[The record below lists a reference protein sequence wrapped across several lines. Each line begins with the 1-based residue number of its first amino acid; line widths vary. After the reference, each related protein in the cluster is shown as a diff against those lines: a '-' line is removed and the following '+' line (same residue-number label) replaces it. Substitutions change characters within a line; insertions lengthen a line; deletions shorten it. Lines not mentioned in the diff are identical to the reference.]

1 MIPGE
6 YPMTRSALIMCFG
19 DSLTAGFQSP
29 TVEHPTGQET
39 PYGQYLQDYLG
50 GSVRVR
56 TSGVCGEL
64 TGEMVMRFRRDVLN
78 HKPEYVSILGGT
90 NDLGWDGTPDD
101 IMRNLVK
108 LYEQTFAGGGI
119 PIPVTVP
126 SIRIEGGQHSGEGQ
140 AWVAAHL
147 ARRGQLNQ
155 LIREY
160 ATAKHIACVDLFRA
174 TADPETN
181 QLAARYSNDGLHL
194 TTAGYRLFAEQVALV
209 LSPLLF
215 QGGQS

>member
-1 MIPGE
+1 
-6 YPMTRSALIMCFG
+6 MTRPALVICFG

-29 TVEHPTGQET
+29 TPVNPTGQET
-39 PYGQYLQDYLG
+39 PYGQYLQDCLG
-50 GSVRVR
+50 GSVQVR
-56 TSGVCGEL
+56 TSGICGEL
-64 TGEMVMRFRRDVLN
+64 TAEMVMRFRRDVVE
-78 HKPEYVSILGGT
+78 HKPGYVAILGGT
-90 NDLGWDGTPDD
+90 NDLGWNGSPAD

-126 SIRIEGGQHSGEGQ
+126 SIRIEDDQDSREGRE
-140 AWVAAHL
+140 WVAGHV
-147 ARRGQLNQ
+147 ARRGLLNQ

-160 ATAKHIACVDLFRA
+160 AAAKHIACVDLFHA

-209 LSPLLF
+209 LSPLLSR
-215 QGGQS
+215 GAQS